1 MLGPVDLGGAK
12 QRLLAERVPALFFG
26 TAVIAHVFAW
36 AALTAVADDLAR
48 FAVGPGP
55 VLAAIH
61 ILTLGVLVCSAVGA
75 SLQMLPVMLGQPAPA
90 ERTCLGIFSLL
101 ILGAGLLI
109 TGFALISVASI
120 AVGIVL
126 LAGSLVLYGF
136 EIWRLLRHSKGA
148 LLLKRYVS
156 TALLS
161 LAAALIL
168 ALGLVSNY
176 ALGYLPD
183 HGRVAAA
190 HAMLA
195 TFGFM
200 GMLAFGFSPILIP
213 MFAVS
218 EPSPEP
224 PLAHAFWLLASALAL
239 GLLGVLSGIGVVTA
253 GAAVL
258 GLGGV
263 AQYLRVMIGI
273 VAGRMR
279 KRMGP
284 EFLLIRASWALLP
297 ASLVIAAA
305 LSLELLPSNYGPLLI
320 VVALYGWLLSLL
332 TGVLQRI
339 LPFLASMQ
347 VARLQARPVAPTKL
361 VSETSLVIHRYGHFG
376 GLVGLAAGTVLA
388 VPEIIAT
395 AGVVGMIGAVAFA
408 WFAMTVLQRTR
419 KHLRAQPA
427 GRMART

>member
-36 AALTAVADDLAR
+36 AALTAVADDLLR

-55 VLAAIH
+55 LLAAVH
-61 ILTLGVLVCSAVGA
+61 ILTLGVLVCSAMGA
-75 SLQMLPVMLGQPAPA
+75 SLQMLPVILGQPAPS
-90 ERTCLGIFSLL
+90 ERTCLGIFYSL
-101 ILGAGLLI
+101 ILGACLLVV
-109 TGFALISVASI
+109 GFALISVAAI
-120 AVGIVL
+120 AAGIAL

-136 EIWRLLRHSKGA
+136 EVWRLLRHSKGA
-148 LLLKRYVS
+148 LLVKRYLS
-156 TALLS
+156 MALLS

-176 ALGYLPD
+176 SLGYLPD
-183 HGRVAAA
+183 HGRIAVA

-200 GMLAFGFSPILIP
+200 GMLAFGFSQILIP
-213 MFAVS
+213 MFAVA

-224 PLAHAFWLLASALAL
+224 PLAHAFWLVASALAL
-239 GLLGVLSGIGVVTA
+239 GLLGVLSGFGMVTA
-253 GAAVL
+253 AAAVL

-263 AQYLRVMIGI
+263 AQHLRVMIGI
-273 VAGRMR
+273 VAARMR
-279 KRMGP
+279 KRLGP

-305 LSLELLPSNYGPLLI
+305 LSLELLPSDYGPMLI

-361 VSETSLVIHRYGHFG
+361 VSQTPLAIHRYGHFG
-376 GLVGLAAGTVLA
+376 GLAGLAAGIVLA

-408 WFAMTVLQRTR
+408 WFAVTVLQRTR